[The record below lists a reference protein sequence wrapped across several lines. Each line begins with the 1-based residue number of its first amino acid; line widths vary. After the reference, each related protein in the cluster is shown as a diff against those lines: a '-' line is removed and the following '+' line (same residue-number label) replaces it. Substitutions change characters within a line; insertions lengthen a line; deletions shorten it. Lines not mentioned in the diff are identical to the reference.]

1 MKLFAKFLIAALFI
15 AMLLPF
21 TILKGPDGG
30 TLMSLSDIGLPD
42 FSMPDLPSVPSGS
55 KMSSALDGGGQDI
68 FYQWYD
74 ADGNVQFTTEPPP
87 QGIEYTVKGYD
98 PATNVIRAVELPSEE
113 SQPDEASGQAEK
125 IDKIGNPYDPER
137 IEKLFED
144 AKNVEKLL
152 KQRFEDADAAL
163 NQ

>member
-21 TILKGPDGG
+21 TILKGTDGG

-42 FSMPDLPSVPSGS
+42 LPSVPSGS
-55 KMSSALDGGGQDI
+55 KMKSSLGRGGEDI

-74 ADGNVQFTTEPPP
+74 ADGNVQFTSEPPP
-87 QGIEYTVKGYD
+87 QGVEYTVKGYD
-98 PATNVIRAVELPSEE
+98 PDTNVIQAVGLSQEE
-113 SQPDEASGQAEK
+113 SREDETSSQAEK
-125 IDKIGNPYDPER
+125 VDEIGNPYDPER

-152 KQRFEDADAAL
+152 NQRLKDAEAAI